1 VLHVECLEIVQYRGK
16 ERRGASAQARH
27 ETVGARPGSGN
38 VIRRQW
44 TITSARCWHVGARK
58 IAADI
63 YAMSFKGKRM
73 PIYRGSGIGGRY
85 LRD

>member
-1 VLHVECLEIVQYRGK
+1 M
-16 ERRGASAQARH
+16 
-27 ETVGARPGSGN
+27 
-38 VIRRQW
+38 IRRQW